1 MFTFP
6 PHTIFHSLNIFLF
19 HTRYQYF
26 VKVKSLR
33 KLFAQEVLKE
43 TNDPE
48 KSGLEKIIRPNL
60 IIMCLYSSRA
70 EQIWTNKLSKR
81 LLWISYS
88 RRHVIRPNSNGQRMQ
103 TPPPPPGIY
112 LPSSSLF
119 YFLWEIIIVNTPK
132 LSYQQVSPSFF
143 SHFLFLKYLKQS
155 SQLSMMK
162 NKYWMLD

>member
-88 RRHVIRPNSNGQRMQ
+88 RRHGLIVMGRGCRLPHPRPVYICHPPHSSIFCEKLLLLTHLNWVISNSH
-103 TPPPPPGIY
+103 
-112 LPSSSLF
+112 LL
-119 YFLWEIIIVNTPK
+119 
-132 LSYQQVSPSFF
+132 F
-143 SHFLFLKYLKQS
+143 SHIFSFS
-155 SQLSMMK
+155 NIW
-162 NKYWMLD
+162 NKAVNCQWWKINTEC